1 MRSADD
7 TERIAKMEAT
17 LDLVAEGL
25 RMLSHRVNDVASLA
39 QTVARIQE
47 RQDHHAAAIDDLRA
61 RASVLEQ
68 EAPKIRE
75 KVTALVSF
83 NRGFAATIASVSL
96 VLGWLVVHQINAY
109 EDQMKSTREQLLT
122 LDRRAAWV
130 DYLVREKAAARP
142 QSDKESGG

>member
-1 MRSADD
+1 
-7 TERIAKMEAT
+7 MEAT

-25 RMLSHRVNDVASLA
+25 RMLSHRVSDVASLA
-39 QTVARIQE
+39 QTIARIQE

-61 RASVLEQ
+61 RASALEQ
-68 EAPKIRE
+68 DAPKIRE

-83 NRGFAATIASVSL
+83 NRGFAATIASVSC

-130 DYLVREKAAARP
+130 DYLVREEGGGKARRA
-142 QSDKESGG
+142 KEAPGE